1 MAGNA
6 RSSGYERQTQ
16 DWYCEPPRAVHA
28 LLDFE
33 NFSGDIWDPAC
44 GKGTIPEICKARGM
58 DAFGTDIRQRGGA
71 AWTEDFLWSHATAKN
86 VITNPPFSLAVD
98 FTLKALTFASKV
110 AILQRTS
117 WLEGEKRYQQL
128 FSRNQLAHVW
138 QFRSRIS
145 MPPGDSDAEAKGGSV
160 AFAWFVFCRDHNGP
174 FQGGWLP

>member
-28 LLDFE
+28 LLDME
-33 NFSGDIWDPAC
+33 IFSPTVWDPAC
-44 GKGTIPEICKARGM
+44 GKGTIPTVCRERGI
-58 DAFGTDIRQRGGA
+58 DAIGTDIIDRGA
-71 AWTEDFLWSHATAKN
+71 AKWTADFLLSRDIAES

-98 FTLKALTFASKV
+98 FAIKALSFADKV

-160 AFAWFVFCRDHNGP
+160 AFAWFVFERRHKGLP
-174 FQGGWLP
+174 TLGWLP